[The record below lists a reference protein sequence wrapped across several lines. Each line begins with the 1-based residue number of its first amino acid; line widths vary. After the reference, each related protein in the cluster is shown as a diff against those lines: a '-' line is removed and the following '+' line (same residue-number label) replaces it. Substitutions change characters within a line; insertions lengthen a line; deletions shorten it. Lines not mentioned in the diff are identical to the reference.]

1 MYRKVEDTPHMTMH
15 EASERYPDNFILMQM
30 DNRDIYDP
38 AGIVLYLGDNYNELF
53 SLMMKFDVPL
63 GLVVEGLNH
72 QRSLGGIANSNTPP
86 IEVRR
91 LRLHCIR
98 KDLNY
103 SPAIKA
109 KKISAYTKNTAIPG
123 SGRKKM
129 RRDLRSFIWKRS
141 ILR

>member
-72 QRSLGGIANSNTPP
+72 QRSLGGIAVG
-86 IEVRR
+86 E
-91 LRLHCIR
+91 
-98 KDLNY
+98 
-103 SPAIKA
+103 
-109 KKISAYTKNTAIPG
+109 
-123 SGRKKM
+123 
-129 RRDLRSFIWKRS
+129 
-141 ILR
+141 